1 MKKQDKKQNNQWLS
15 SQDLNKISKKHGI
28 KHATEL
34 KRLQDSIRKLD
45 NFFKYY
51 E

>member
-1 MKKQDKKQNNQWLS
+1 MKKQDKKQDNEWLS
-15 SQDLNKISKKHGI
+15 SRDLSKIAKKHGI
-28 KHATEL
+28 EHAAEL
-34 KRLQDSIRKLD
+34 KRLQDSMRKLD

>member
-1 MKKQDKKQNNQWLS
+1 MKKQDKKQDNEWLS
-15 SQDLNKISKKHGI
+15 SQDLNKIAKNHGI
-28 KHATEL
+28 EHATKL
-34 KRLQDSIRKLD
+34 KRLQDSMRKLD